1 MKKLIIVLCAIAAQA
16 QAEEYNW
23 RLQRELRNIEDQQD
37 ELIEQNERIAEQN
50 EHIANQLQSDN
61 LSRQLDA
68 DRIER
73 KRILEKSLEEQRS
86 RSESREVYIVIEK
99 PAPTPEPKPLPP
111 LLLPSN
117 GLNDYEVLEKLP
129 AGSIIHAP
137 EGDIIVK

>member
-1 MKKLIIVLCAIAAQA
+1 MPYADAI
-16 QAEEYNW
+16 
-23 RLQRELRNIEDQQD
+23 
-37 ELIEQNERIAEQN
+37 
-50 EHIANQLQSDN
+50 
-61 LSRQLDA
+61 
-68 DRIER
+68 
-73 KRILEKSLEEQRS
+73 
-86 RSESREVYIVIEK
+86 IEK